1 MKERGSITSFLT
13 VILAALL
20 VVGLIVAEYANIRY
34 EFRVAQADQYLELDL
49 AMSDF
54 HRPLF
59 QEMGL
64 LAVVAAEE
72 ERFMRPLAE
81 QEHLEAG
88 ILALMDERLLLDGV
102 TQAEDLVNDFL
113 ARWIG
118 LELDIFDIQELN
130 HELHQLLERDV
141 EAEDLAATV
150 TEFTVKLIAMK
161 PYVELEGI
169 SLERLIDLLVALKFE
184 DIREL
189 APYFVIKQSIRDN
202 YSKVLETIRKYDVLH
217 GVDRYE
223 RADYAVDYL
232 GYSLTQ
238 TDKPLLQA
246 EYLMSGLKTKDL
258 QRPVITAELYALR
271 LTINLMEVVMNPI
284 LREKVLMTS
293 LGNPKLFALEALR
306 VAAVEAYF
314 DVNHLLERKPIPL
327 YKGSAGFLTYR
338 GGYPAYTSGW
348 TYPDYLKIMLM
359 LLPKGVYFDR
369 LGASLEHNYEIDLT
383 QTFTAIHDE
392 RIVTIQSKVMK
403 RAFTR
408 HLKGE
413 LDYVRPGIPQP

>member
-72 ERFMRPLAE
+72 ERFIRPLAE

-113 ARWIG
+113 ERWIG

-141 EAEDLAATV
+141 ETEDLAATV
-150 TEFTVKLIAMK
+150 TEFTVKLIAMT

-169 SLERLIDLLVALKFE
+169 SMERLIDLLVALKFE
-184 DIREL
+184 EIREL
-189 APYFVIKQSIRDN
+189 APYFVIKQTIRDN

-217 GVDRYE
+217 AVDRYE

-258 QRPVITAELYALR
+258 QRPVITAELYTLR
-271 LTINLMEVVMNPI
+271 LTINLMEVVMNP
-284 LREKVLMTS
+284 LQREKVLVTS

-327 YKGSAGFLTYR
+327 YKGSNGFLMYR

-383 QTFTAIHDE
+383 QTFTAIRDE

-403 RAFTR
+403 RVFTR

-413 LDYVRPGIPQP
+413 LDYVRPGIRQP